1 MPDKPK
7 HYAKISTDCWKIC
20 FNVQPSRVPEHTLLP
35 CPFAGPVLLVDA
47 TIMWRLAGSTRRCC
61 SRTFGQSACGTAHKA
76 NIAIDSVIEPSAG
89 NELHWTAAVLG
100 VRLLYRA
107 EGKTISG
114 QTINGQRSQLAGHFR
129 LLDLLVVVL
138 VVVVNVVTAAV
149 AIAALSIS
157 FLFRFL
163 YFCCCVFFIFLLL
176 VELKFDNAK
185 ASRQT
190 QSQTQAQAQA
200 QAVRQFRK

>member
-129 LLDLLVVVL
+129 LPDLLVV